1 MTEESTPSDTPAGLL
16 RRINK
21 LSTAIVITQA
31 AQSATPS
38 REQAVELQGLQG
50 RRAVL
55 QKLLPA
61 LRVVG

>member
-1 MTEESTPSDTPAGLL
+1 MTEEATPSDTPAGLL

-21 LSTAIVITQA
+21 LSTAIVITQE
-31 AQSATPS
+31 AQATTPT
-38 REQAVELQGLQG
+38 RQQAVELQALQV
-50 RRAVL
+50 RRAGL